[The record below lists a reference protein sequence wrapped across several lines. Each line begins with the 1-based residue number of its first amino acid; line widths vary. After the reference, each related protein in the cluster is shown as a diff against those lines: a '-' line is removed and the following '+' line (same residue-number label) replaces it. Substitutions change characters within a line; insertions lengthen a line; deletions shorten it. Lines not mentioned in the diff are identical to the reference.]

1 MEEDIKKD
9 QKKTEIINR
18 PKDYE
23 EIQNEIFL
31 KKQTDRVKELGQ
43 DDKLDSIRNQNTK
56 KKNIIDNFNSEMFFM
71 RME

>member
-1 MEEDIKKD
+1 LEEDIKKD